1 MKYFLAVAMIL
12 TGFFGTVYAVPEP
25 FSTEEVFKFSD
36 SVIVGKIL
44 SVEIL
49 SEPQMTKTD
58 NYYSEKAGIAVYK
71 VQVEKYLKNPA
82 DSDIIIVSGLFL
94 REPHGMSYETYP
106 YEEGQ
111 RTILYLQKNDNGYGN
126 TDLIITSPQSKII
139 EDTLCPLGTSY
150 VKGKCIVNP
159 DCGPGT
165 VLKDGVCVVVFS
177 TERGIFMH
185 GALGPVLLITLFGI
199 LTSPIYAILKFKK
212 PINKVLFVASI
223 LITAII
229 FSQVIYGEFFL
240 IGDSGVAP
248 SANESH
254 FFALSILGSFFVT
267 ISFAILGIVYWRKN
281 ENSNKIILFAFFIIA
296 IIPVIALM
304 TGLLPRGAN
313 A

>member
-1 MKYFLAVAMIL
+1 MKYFLAVVVIL

-25 FSTEEVFKFSD
+25 FSTEEVFRFSD

-49 SEPQMTKTD
+49 SEPQITKTD
-58 NYYSEKAGIAVYK
+58 NYYSEKAGIAVYN
-71 VQVEKYLKNPA
+71 VQVEKYLKNPV
-82 DSDIIIVSGLFL
+82 DSDIITVSGLFL

-111 RTILYLQKNDNGYGN
+111 RAILYLNKNGLGYGG
-126 TDLIITSPQSKII
+126 TDLVIRSPQSKVI
-139 EDTLCPLGTSY
+139 EDRLCPLDTSY

-159 DCGPGT
+159 DCGSGT
-165 VLKDGVCVVVFS
+165 ALKDGVCVVVPV
-177 TERGIFMH
+177 ERGIFMH
-185 GALGPVLLITLFGI
+185 GALGPILLITLFGI
-199 LTSPIYAILKFKK
+199 LASPIYAILKFKK
-212 PINKVLFVASI
+212 PINKVLFIASI
-223 LITAII
+223 LIAAII

-267 ISFAILGIVYWRKN
+267 ISFVVLGIVYWRKN
-281 ENSNKIILFAFFIIA
+281 ENPNKIIIFTFFIIA

>member
-1 MKYFLAVAMIL
+1 MKYFLAVVMIFP
-12 TGFFGTVYAVPEP
+12 GFFGTVYAVPEP
-25 FSTEEVFKFSD
+25 FSTEEVFGFSD

-49 SEPQMTKTD
+49 SEPQVTKTD
-58 NYYSEKAGIAVYK
+58 NHYSEKAGIAVYK

-111 RTILYLQKNDNGYGN
+111 RAILYLNKNELGYGG
-126 TDLIITSPQSKII
+126 TDLSIRSPQSKVIK
-139 EDTLCPLGTSY
+139 DALCPLGTSY
-150 VKGKCIVNP
+150 VKGKCMVNP
-159 DCGPGT
+159 ECGPGT
-165 VLKDGVCVVVFS
+165 ALKDGVCVVVPI
-177 TERGIFMH
+177 ERGIFMH
-185 GALGPVLLITLFGI
+185 GALGPVLLIILFGI
-199 LTSPIYAILKFKK
+199 LASPIYAILKFKK
-212 PINKVLFVASI
+212 SINKILFIASI
-223 LITAII
+223 LIAAII
-229 FSQVIYGEFFL
+229 FSQVIYGEFLL

-254 FFALSILGSFFVT
+254 FFSLSILGSFFVT
-267 ISFAILGIVYWRKN
+267 ISFAVLGIVYWRKN
-281 ENSNKIILFAFFIIA
+281 ENSNKIIIFTFFIIA

-304 TGLLPRGAN
+304 IGLLPRGAN